1 MLNMKTKLKSAVPF
15 IIILF
20 LISSCE
26 TSGNNSSSVTEP
38 EISYLKDLAAA
49 RGITIGSLYNYGYS
63 NPIYVNYLTYN
74 DVLKSEFSMMSL
86 EWEFAM
92 DEIWTSESVYDY
104 TYLDHALQYAYDNN
118 ISVRGT
124 HIFWHANIPSW
135 LESGAYDSVTV
146 QSLVQAYITALFNHI
161 QTNFPGVMTEVNVV
175 NEVIRDDWDT
185 DTTYNELRNTFWV
198 QKLGTNYIENA
209 FNWTKTAFPSAK
221 LFINDYGTEFQGAKQ
236 IRLTNLLAA
245 LQTASVPVDGV
256 GLQAHFSIH
265 DIMEDPFDPAL
276 FSTALNIYKTMGFE
290 IAITEMD
297 VRINDDQTG
306 ITDAKLLDQAA
317 RFKQVVQLSLENSAV
332 KSISLWGFNDDLSY
346 LNGSAAWLPQTR
358 DWGLIF
364 DADFIKKPAYYSITE
379 ALLF

>member
-1 MLNMKTKLKSAVPF
+1 VPF